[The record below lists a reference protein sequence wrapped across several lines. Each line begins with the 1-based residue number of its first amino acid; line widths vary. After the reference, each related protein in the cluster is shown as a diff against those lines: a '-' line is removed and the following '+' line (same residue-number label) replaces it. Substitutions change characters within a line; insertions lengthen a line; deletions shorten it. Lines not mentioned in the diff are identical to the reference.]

1 MSHVLCRNGNY
12 YFNRRVPR
20 EFKEYDPRTNIRV
33 SLNTDS
39 KKIAIRLANEKN
51 NQLEAY
57 WASLLKTGE
66 KYTESKYKALI
77 DRAQTLGFT
86 YYYNQF
92 LAELPF
98 NEISARYLFLEKQN
112 FNEKQVEAVLGAEE
126 KPVIQLKDALRLF
139 WDLSKDKIID
149 KSEYQIRK
157 WENPRE
163 RAFNNFLLC
172 VGNKPIVEIT
182 RNDVVNFRNWWIERL
197 NSGEYVSNT
206 ANKELVNVKT
216 IITTVADH
224 YNLGLDD
231 TRIFKKIQIKRDD
244 AGKRPAFTTA
254 FLLETFLKPENLAGL
269 NEQARNALYAF
280 SETGAGI
287 SELVSL
293 LPEDIRLQAE
303 IPHIVIV
310 SRKGSSQKTKYRRR
324 EIPLVGYAL
333 DAFEACPNGFT
344 HYAGNPDNLTAVLN
358 KYLGENN
365 LFPSEEHTVYSLRH
379 SFQDRLLA
387 IKALDREQADL
398 MGHKFERPDYGVGVT
413 LGQKLECLK
422 KIQLKPL

>member
-12 YFNRRVPR
+12 YFNRRVPTD
-20 EFKEYDPRTNIRV
+20 FKEYDHRTHIRI

-51 NQLEAY
+51 NQIEAY
-57 WASLLKTGE
+57 WASLLKTGA
-66 KYTESKYKALI
+66 KHTESKYKALV
-77 DRAQTLGFT
+77 DRAQVLGFT

-98 NEISARYLFLEKQN
+98 HEISARYLFLEKQN
-112 FNEKQVEAVLGAEE
+112 FNEKQVEAVLGAES
-126 KPVIQLKDALRLF
+126 KPVIRLEDCWQKF
-139 WDLSKDKIID
+139 EDLSKDKLID

-157 WENPRE
+157 WKNPRQKALE
-163 RAFNNFLLC
+163 NFIAC
-172 VGNKPIVEIT
+172 VGNKALTEVT
-182 RNDVVNFRNWWIERL
+182 RNDVVIFRNWWIDRL
-197 NSGEYVSNT
+197 NNDGLVSNT

-216 IITTVADH
+216 IITTVAEH
-224 YNLGLDD
+224 YDLGIDD
-231 TRIFKKIQIKRDD
+231 VRLFKKIQIKRDD

-269 NEQARNALYAF
+269 NEEARNALYAF

-293 LPEDIRLQAE
+293 LPEDIRLDDE

-310 SRKGSSQKTKYRRR
+310 SRKGSTQKTKYRRR
-324 EIPLVGYAL
+324 EIPLVGFAL
-333 DAFEACPNGFT
+333 DAFKECPDGFT
-344 HYAGNPDNLTAVLN
+344 RYAGRPDSLTTLLN
-358 KYLGENN
+358 KYLTENK
-365 LFPSEEHTVYSLRH
+365 LFPTEEHSVYSLRH

-398 MGHKFERPDYGVGVT
+398 MGHKFERPDYGEGVT
-413 LGQKLECLK
+413 LAQKLECLTKIRLK
-422 KIQLKPL
+422 KP